1 MDRVSRRL
9 GQVRY
14 RDRQDRF
21 SVAKLEKEEQSLERL
36 CRWHR
41 GLEIRDLF
49 GAPAV
54 AEAEQRL
61 TACDLQ
67 LQDDTERAFRAAHG
81 LDGEAGA

>member
-1 MDRVSRRL
+1 ME
-9 GQVRY
+9 QVRY

-21 SVAKLEKEEQSLERL
+21 TVAKLEKEEQSLERL
-36 CRWHR
+36 CRWHG

-54 AEAEQRL
+54 AGAEQRVRVCVL
-61 TACDLQ
+61 R